1 MRELF
6 KYAMV
11 LAFGLAVGSYLH
23 GSPSLEG
30 VDKLKWFDGINVI
43 IDEAFA
49 PRKPEAAF
57 APVDPA
63 AAALIDEELD
73 YRVAQRIGTLDG
85 WRSFLAAHQNGA
97 YAQSARAE
105 VEKLLPPQT
114 APAPAV
120 AEVSNGAPADAK
132 AGSERVGL
140 ALPEPGTEAAS
151 DAKAGSEAIGSTSPN
166 SRTGVAALTPD
177 ENCKRDGDRLEQ
189 LRISATSD
197 EVARFASELGCEKL
211 RPQLVGL
218 TESLGHA
225 APAPAAAP
233 PSSSVRVSS
242 ALGPKWR
249 ATAPPS
255 GTRPTAS
262 SRSLLSQRRPNGCA
276 FRSVCFSRAALPPIL
291 LALVGARRIPDARKA
306 ERFARPMGR
315 QARLI

>member
-6 KYAMV
+6 KYSIV

-30 VDKLKWFDGINVI
+30 VDKLKWFDEINVI
-43 IDEAFA
+43 INKAFV

-57 APVDPA
+57 AAVDPA

-85 WRSFLAAHQNGA
+85 WRSFLAAHRNGA
-97 YAQSARAE
+97 YAQSAGAA
-105 VEKLLPPQT
+105 VEKLLPPKA
-114 APAPAV
+114 APVPAV
-120 AEVSNGAPADAK
+120 AEVSNGAPTDAK
-132 AGSERVGL
+132 AGEERLGL
-140 ALPEPGTEAAS
+140 ASPEPGTESAS

-166 SRTGVAALTPD
+166 PRTEAAALTPN
-177 ENCKRDGDRLEQ
+177 EICKRDGDRLEQ

-218 TESLGHA
+218 MESLSHA
-225 APAPAAAP
+225 APAPAAAL

-242 ALGPKWR
+242 ALRPKWR
-249 ATAPPS
+249 AAAPPS
-255 GTRPTAS
+255 GTRPPAS
-262 SRSLLSQRRPNGCA
+262 SHTLLSQRRPNGCA
-276 FRSVCFSRAALPPIL
+276 FKSVCFSRASLPPIL
-291 LALVGARRIPDARKA
+291 LALAGARRTPHAKPNDFR
-306 ERFARPMGR
+306 GR
-315 QARLI
+315 